1 MDLLIFISA
10 SIIADAILIQ
20 NGPHFAHGQK
30 HAAPIDFNMRTRTR
44 NDKRIQPNATN
55 CFMNRNKPV

>member
-30 HAAPIDFNMRTRTR
+30 HRVPIDFNMRTGKK
-44 NDKRIQPNATN
+44 NDKRIQPNVSN
-55 CFMNRNKPV
+55 CFMNPNKPV